1 MSNNRDY
8 STSEESTDIK
18 SLDYHDYHLFVL
30 LLTTCD
36 VVSRVRQYELDQYNI
51 KIRQIAVLVVT
62 KYLESHQ
69 EEITPGNI
77 AKLLFREPHTVSKI
91 LTRMEKDGLVRK
103 RRNPKSKNKV
113 NIILTE
119 KGEQVYK
126 QSLNRNS
133 IRNMMSCLSIIERQ
147 QLYSILEKVRDKA
160 TSSFNEERNN
170 HSFSFDILQDLV

>member
-1 MSNNRDY
+1 MSNTQDY
-8 STSEESTDIK
+8 SKSEENIDIK
-18 SLDYHDYHLFVL
+18 SLEYQDYHLFVL

-36 VVSRVRQYELDQYNI
+36 VVSRVRQYELDQHNN
-51 KIRQIAVLVVT
+51 KIRQVAVLVVT
-62 KYLESHQ
+62 KYLESHK

-119 KGEQVYK
+119 KGEQAYRK
-126 QSLNRNS
+126 SLNRDS
-133 IRNMMSCLSIIERQ
+133 IRNMMSCLSLVERQ
-147 QLYSILEKVRDKA
+147 QLYLILEKVRHKA

-170 HSFSFDILQDLV
+170 HSFSSDILLNLL